1 MKTEVVH
8 NGFYFFRQ
16 GRRFF
21 FGPAEEGVEVVHPH
35 VLKQLRRLARP
46 KRPRIVR
53 RYRTPGE
60 IARYEVAKRRK
71 ANAPGAAQKAGIIG
85 NLKKRFG
92 DMFRRRGQ

>member
-21 FGPAEEGVEVVHPH
+21 FGPAEEGVEVVHPR

-46 KRPRIVR
+46 KKPRTVR

-60 IARYEVAKRRK
+60 IARYEMAKRK
-71 ANAPGAAQKAGIIG
+71 KINTPEKKPGIVAG
-85 NLKKRFG
+85 LKKRFG
-92 DMFRRRGQ
+92 DLFARRGQ